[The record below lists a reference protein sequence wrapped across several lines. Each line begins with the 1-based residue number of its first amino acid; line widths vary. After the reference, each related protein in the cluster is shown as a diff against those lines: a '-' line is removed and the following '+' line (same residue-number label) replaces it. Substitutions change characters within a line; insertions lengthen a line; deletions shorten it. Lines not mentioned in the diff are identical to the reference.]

1 MNNKIKLNLKDKDV
15 KFESV
20 FKAVL
25 TVLTALLLLVTVS
38 LVVVTKD
45 NQKQIEGL
53 QERIETITKNSTE
66 NPDANKNLKDSQ
78 ITRKYMVDDD
88 CFVEVWDSQFKT
100 LRSYTVEFD
109 EWVHF
114 KVGEIW

>member
-1 MNNKIKLNLKDKDV
+1 MKIKVNYKDLKMGTIY
-15 KFESV
+15 
-20 FKAVL
+20 KAVSA
-25 TVLTALLLLVTVS
+25 VLTALLLIVTIS

-45 NQKQIEGL
+45 NQKQIKSL
-53 QERIETITKNSTE
+53 QERIEMIQENNENSGVNTQG
-66 NPDANKNLKDSQ
+66 LKDSQ
-78 ITRKYMVDDD
+78 ITKKYMVDDD

-100 LRSYTVEFD
+100 LRAYTVEFD